1 MNATSNHVAIPFD
14 ASKMAVSATRYFN
27 YWFAGSFQDLL
38 TGSRSVIRSPQ
49 CLINPTSN
57 LSSKYIVT
65 CKGQVLHLDVLG
77 YAEVFQ
83 LLYLDIALEKNER
96 KSCFYRS
103 ILYKNFP
110 VLFYPRSSGI
120 NKICGVEAHDKSGC
134 MASKS
139 YDRLQQ
145 HQEEN
150 YVRPHVENKG
160 SIRYWTRKIITRLS
174 ISLILEKSCVDLAL
188 CALISW

>member
-1 MNATSNHVAIPFD
+1 MWDMNATSNHVAIHFD

-27 YWFAGSFQDLL
+27 YWFAGSLQDLL
-38 TGSRSVIRSPQ
+38 TGSRSVIRSPR

-110 VLFYPRSSGI
+110 VLFTPGHL
-120 NKICGVEAHDKSGC
+120 A
-134 MASKS
+134 
-139 YDRLQQ
+139 
-145 HQEEN
+145 
-150 YVRPHVENKG
+150 
-160 SIRYWTRKIITRLS
+160 SIRFAGLRQTTNRDAWQVNHMIDSNS
-174 ISLILEKSCVDLAL
+174 IRRRIM
-188 CALISW
+188 